1 MLSISQRKPPL
12 AGMFGRVLAVA
23 IGMTIAGQAVA
34 KDLTYASYLS
44 PSHLMN
50 KNVLPVFFD
59 RLREASGGE
68 VNFKLV
74 AGAQLFDNKTSISAT
89 GEGLAEA
96 TAGLSAYVPNQLPHF
111 NMMFEMAGYVGNPKA
126 GAGAALQTTLLECD
140 GCTEDFKKQGVTILG
155 SYATSSAAL
164 FCTSD
169 LSSAEDVKGL
179 KIRVSGSSGRMVK
192 VMGGTPVRMAPTDLV
207 TSMERGNI
215 DCILGP
221 LSWMSSYNLY
231 EMVKTIVLYPFGSFP
246 NAISL
251 AFNTDTYEGLSDENR
266 QAILKTLPS
275 LTADLVIG
283 VYENGH
289 DAALVKAKE
298 SGIKILEGGA
308 DFDALVAQYRSGD
321 EAVIAA
327 NAAKFGV
334 ENPQA
339 VIDTFKA
346 NVARWDELV
355 KGVDQAQFEQL
366 LWDEIY
372 SKL

>member
-12 AGMFGRVLAVA
+12 RGMFGRVLAVA

-111 NMMFEMAGYVGNPKA
+111 NMMFEMAGYVKNPKA
-126 GAGAALQTTLLECD
+126 GAGAALQTALLECD
-140 GCTEDFKKQGVTILG
+140 GCTGDFKKQGVTILG
-155 SYATSSAAL
+155 SYGTSSAAL

-251 AFNTDTYEGLSDENR
+251 AFNTDAYEALSDENR

-308 DFDALVAQYRSGD
+308 DFDALVATYRAGD

-355 KGVDQAQFEQL
+355 KGVDQAQFEKL